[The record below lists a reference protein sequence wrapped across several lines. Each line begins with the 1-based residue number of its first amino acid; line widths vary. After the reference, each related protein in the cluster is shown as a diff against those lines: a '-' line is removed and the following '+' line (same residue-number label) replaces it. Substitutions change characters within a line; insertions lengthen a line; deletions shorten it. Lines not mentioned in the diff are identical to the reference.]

1 MTGLFAPK
9 SKNSFKII
17 TFYGGGFQV
26 FLLDPSVN
34 LLPQYYD
41 MGGGFDAQADLPSP
55 NLYYGDADIVPDK
68 EAFAEFAG

>member
-1 MTGLFAPK
+1 
-9 SKNSFKII
+9 
-17 TFYGGGFQV
+17 
-26 FLLDPSVN
+26 
-34 LLPQYYD
+34 